1 MDDSTAPDL
10 LSDLPLS
17 IIEIILTLL
26 PIRDAVRTSVLS
38 SKWRYRW
45 ASIPEL
51 VFSDHCVHFS
61 NDKDTLEGRLINFI
75 THALLLHHEPI
86 HKFKI
91 RSSVLQ
97 GCPDV
102 DQWMLFLS
110 RNDVRE
116 LTLELGA
123 GDDWLRVPSCLF
135 SCKYLTHLELSR
147 FELDPPPTFK
157 GFPWLKT
164 LNLQQVFM
172 AHEAIESLIS
182 SCPLLESLTLY
193 YFDGWDL
200 NIYAPNLKSL
210 CLEGEFKKICLEKT
224 PQLEVMVI
232 TLYMNPD
239 EVQEEHFEQ
248 SFGCTYVKFL
258 GGVPNLRRLS
268 GHVYFTKYLSIGI
281 DQWRPQVTYG
291 HLRIIELQ
299 QVSFEDINEIL
310 VVIRLITNSPNLE
323 ELHISGSPNT
333 VTAIEASDLDFWKTE
348 CPLDCTLKRL
358 KTVMMT
364 DLGGVPHE
372 MEFIRFLLGNS
383 PVLEKMSI
391 APGTYVTAGR
401 VDMLVELARF
411 RRASPLAEVLFIQE

>member
-1 MDDSTAPDL
+1 MGDSTAADL

-51 VFSDHCVHFS
+51 VFSDHCVDS
-61 NDKDTLEGRLINFI
+61 TDKDILEGRLISFI
-75 THALLLHHEPI
+75 THALLLHHGPI

-97 GCPDV
+97 GFPDV

-116 LTLELGA
+116 LTLELGG
-123 GDDWLRVPSCLF
+123 GDDLVRVPSCLF

-157 GFPWLKT
+157 GFPCLKT

-172 AHEAIESLIS
+172 AREAIESLIS

-200 NIYAPNLKSL
+200 NIYAPNLKAL
-210 CLEGEFKKICLEKT
+210 CLEGEFKNICLEKT

-232 TLYMNPD
+232 TLYTNPD

-258 GGVPNLRRLS
+258 SGVPNLRRLS

-299 QVSFEDINEIL
+299 QVSFEDVNEIL
-310 VVIRLITNSPNLE
+310 VVIWLITSSPNLE

-348 CPLDCTLKRL
+348 CPSDCTLKRL

-383 PVLEKMSI
+383 PVLEKMCI
-391 APGTYVTAGR
+391 APSTYVTAGR
-401 VDMLVELARF
+401 VDILVELVRF
-411 RRASPLAEVLFIQE
+411 RRASPLAEILFIQE